1 MLHTQAF
8 KSSLIALLCCT
19 PTLSLAEEVVVS
31 SKQAFGEMTPEFL
44 SGMNTD
50 TEWRT
55 WITTPVWTHHYNREM
70 VHTGELS
77 EHNPGLGIER
87 SNGRWHWMLGGYR
100 NSLRQ
105 TSLYAQLAWTPLQW
119 EFCEGGNLSLG
130 ATGGLLTGYKT
141 AHNKYPVIPAGGLLI
156 SLETPY
162 HFGINLVA
170 IPTIKSIYLEGF
182 VAAQFKIHF

>member
-31 SKQAFGEMTPEFL
+31 SKQAFGE
-44 SGMNTD
+44 
-50 TEWRT
+50 
-55 WITTPVWTHHYNREM
+55 
-70 VHTGELS
+70 
-77 EHNPGLGIER
+77 
-87 SNGRWHWMLGGYR
+87 
-100 NSLRQ
+100 
-105 TSLYAQLAWTPLQW
+105 
-119 EFCEGGNLSLG
+119 
-130 ATGGLLTGYKT
+130 T